1 MVEFLLKM
9 CCLAISALCQG
20 SYARP
25 AQGVEDAASA
35 GVEGVLD
42 GPLH

>member
-20 SYARP
+20 SYATP